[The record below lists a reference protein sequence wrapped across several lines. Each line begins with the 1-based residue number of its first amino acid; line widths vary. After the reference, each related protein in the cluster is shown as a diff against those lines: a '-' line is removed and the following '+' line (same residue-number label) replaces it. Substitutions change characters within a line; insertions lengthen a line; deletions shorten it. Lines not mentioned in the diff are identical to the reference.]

1 MIELSSEVKKAQV
14 ELRYLLNRGYR
25 RKVAL
30 KFVSNHHM
38 LPKKDR
44 NILFRKVFSKDEI
57 KDHKNRKIT
66 INDLQ
71 GKKLGIDGYN
81 VLITV
86 ENVLQDEYLVCD
98 DGYIRDVDASFGS
111 YEITQKTDKSL
122 KAIKKL
128 LKSYD
133 PSKITFL
140 YDSPVSKSGELA
152 EKTEKIFNSPLV
164 EAKAIKKV
172 DLELRNF
179 EVVAT
184 SDRGIIEHSKKVID
198 LPKSILKKRKTKK
211 R

>member
-1 MIELSSEVKKAQV
+1 MIELSSEVKEAQV
-14 ELRYLLNRGYR
+14 ELRYLLNKGYR

-38 LPKKDR
+38 LPKEDR
-44 NILFRKVFSKDEI
+44 NLLFRKVFSKDEI

-86 ENVLQDEYLVCD
+86 ETVLEDEYLVCD
-98 DGYIRDVDASFGS
+98 DGFIRDVKASFGN
-111 YEITQKTDKSL
+111 YDITKKTEKSL
-122 KAIKKL
+122 KAIKKT
-128 LKSYD
+128 LKGNQ
-133 PSKITFL
+133 PREITFL

-152 EKTEKIFNSPLV
+152 EKTEKIFNNSKV
-164 EAKAIKKV
+164 KAKAIKNV

-179 EVVAT
+179 KVVAT
-184 SDRGIIEHSKKVID
+184 SDRGVIEHSKKVID
-198 LPKSILKKRKTKK
+198 LPKSILKTKKTKK